1 METDRLT
8 GNRPGKKRDRPG
20 RAGKPRAIGIIFLI
34 LLVSLSLMVAA
45 GEVTIRTA
53 GSELRSR
60 ALETTR
66 AEIGYISDA
75 LYSQL
80 TQIQLQSTE
89 ILNSDT
95 VLALAMRSAI
105 LDPYEVVS
113 YENAIMK
120 LIRSRLSQI
129 NLDASSQLYIPG
141 ISTLITTQ
149 KAAAASEEELSEIR
163 EVIAGF
169 PGGLFYTDEVMGFWS
184 ASPLIHDPARAA
196 QSRVMLTRIRRRS

>member
-8 GNRPGKKRDRPG
+8 GKRPGKKRERRG

-45 GEVTIRTA
+45 GEAAIRTA

-105 LDPYEVVS
+105 LDRYEVVS
-113 YENAIMK
+113 YENAIM
-120 LIRSRLSQI
+120 
-129 NLDASSQLYIPG
+129 ASAP
-141 ISTLITTQ
+141 
-149 KAAAASEEELSEIR
+149 
-163 EVIAGF
+163 
-169 PGGLFYTDEVMGFWS
+169 
-184 ASPLIHDPARAA
+184 
-196 QSRVMLTRIRRRS
+196 

>member
-1 METDRLT
+1 MDTDRLT
-8 GNRPGKKRDRPG
+8 GKRPGKKRDRRG

-45 GEVTIRTA
+45 GEAAIRTA

-95 VLALAMRSAI
+95 VLALAMAMA
-105 LDPYEVVS
+105 L
-113 YENAIMK
+113 
-120 LIRSRLSQI
+120 SRYACLRPS
-129 NLDASSQLYIPG
+129 NTSFS
-141 ISTLITTQ
+141 
-149 KAAAASEEELSEIR
+149 K
-163 EVIAGF
+163 
-169 PGGLFYTDEVMGFWS
+169 
-184 ASPLIHDPARAA
+184 
-196 QSRVMLTRIRRRS
+196 